1 MPPWIR
7 RLDLT
12 PSLMAHSGWRC
23 ARPRRLLRLAWAILD
38 ATTFDLGDAFMMAA
52 LIKDV
57 HHLQGGCL
65 IGKMSSWM
73 QLARLVPIRYD
84 HRRLVDRRK
93 LRDLEA
99 RTAGDRYW
107 DGRSR

>member
-1 MPPWIR
+1 
-7 RLDLT
+7 
-12 PSLMAHSGWRC
+12 MAHSGWRC

-57 HHLQGGCL
+57 HHPQGGCL
-65 IGKMSSWM
+65 IGEVSSWM
-73 QLARLVPIRYD
+73 RLPDLFPSGMTIGD
-84 HRRLVDRRK
+84 CVDRRK

-107 DGRSR
+107 DG